1 MTRLQPFSRSET
13 ANKSTGIAYEL
24 KAAERSTRDCL
35 LWYFGSTD
43 PALIREQ
50 MEKLLRI
57 QGEHKAILA
66 ERGRREKED
75 GEPVTMEWLRSL
87 PGAVPNGQCCYFQLW
102 RAANFRLFVQSDL
115 GFVLAAFGQT
125 IRLKDEWV
133 QTKIQV
139 LRLLEALGIERK
151 GG

>member
-1 MTRLQPFSRSET
+1 MVSD
-13 ANKSTGIAYEL
+13 EL
-24 KAAERSTRDCL
+24 KAAAERSTRDCL

-43 PALIREQ
+43 PSHIREQ

-57 QGEHKAILA
+57 QGEHKAYLA
-66 ERGRREKED
+66 ERERREKED
-75 GEPVTMEWLRSL
+75 QELVTDEWLRAL
-87 PGAVPNGQCCYFQLW
+87 PGFAQQGYVGFI
-102 RAANFRLFVQSDL
+102 RLFDEADMILHIQSDL
-115 GFVLAAFGQT
+115 GFVLCAFGNR

-133 QTKIQV
+133 KTKGQV